1 MVHRT
6 WPSIVLEKHRSFT
19 KVADMIV
26 SIASGKGGTG
36 KTSVAVNMA
45 LSIRNVQ
52 FLDCDVEEPNAHLLL
67 HPKMSRDKPI
77 NISVPVV
84 NEGLCDHCGKC
95 AEFCKYNAIFV
106 SPEKVL
112 LFPEL
117 CHSCGG
123 CIIVCPKKAISE
135 KQHRIGAL
143 KFGSAGDL
151 ELVYGELEV
160 GEPMAVP
167 LIREVKRQIKMYRTV
182 ILDSPPGT
190 SCPVIETVK
199 GSDFCVLVTE
209 PTPFGLHDLMITIE
223 VLEDMGIPFGVVVNR
238 ADIGDKKVYGYCEEK
253 SIPVLLEIPFKRRIA
268 ELYSKGISFIIEMPE
283 WKKNF
288 QTLFDEVRKLVGK

>member
-1 MVHRT
+1 
-6 WPSIVLEKHRSFT
+6 
-19 KVADMIV
+19 MIV
-26 SIASGKGGTG
+26 AVASGKGGTG

-45 LSIRNVQ
+45 FSIEKVQ

-67 HPKMSRDKPI
+67 HPEISRTEPVYLQ
-77 NISVPVV
+77 VPVV
-84 NEGLCDHCGKC
+84 NEELCDHCEKC
-95 AEFCKYNAIFV
+95 GEFCQYNAIFV

-112 LFPEL
+112 VFSEL

-123 CIIVCPKKAISE
+123 CAIVCPRKAIGE
-135 KQHRIGAL
+135 EQHRVGAL

-151 ELVYGELEV
+151 EVVYGELDV

-167 LIREVKRQIKMYRTV
+167 VIREVKKQIESGKIV

-209 PTPFGLHDLMITIE
+209 PTPFGLHDLKITVQ
-223 VLEDMGIPFGVVVNR
+223 VLKDMGIPFGVVVNR
-238 ADIGDKKVYGYCEEK
+238 AGIGDKKVYEYCEEK
-253 SIPVLLEIPFKRRIA
+253 NIPILLEIPYKRKIA
-268 ELYSKGISFIIEMPE
+268 ELYSRGIPFSLEMPE
-283 WKKNF
+283 WKEKF
-288 QTLFDEVRKLVGK
+288 QTLLNQVRKLAGK